1 MRIWVEG
8 GVGHCFLVVGPDL
21 EGSFLAGVLWE
32 GVGFVHWH
40 HLVGVLGANLDGVQ
54 NLVEENLVVN
64 LGSSVGVDVVEVV
77 LWAFLHLR

>member
-8 GVGHCFLVVGPDL
+8 VVEHCFWEGGPVL
-21 EGSFLAGVLWE
+21 EGSFLAGDLLE

>member
-8 GVGHCFLVVGPDL
+8 VVEHCFWEEGPVL

-32 GVGFVHWH
+32 GVGFVHWR
-40 HLVGVLGANLDGVQ
+40 HLVGVHGANLDGVQ
-54 NLVEENLVVN
+54 NLVEENLVVI